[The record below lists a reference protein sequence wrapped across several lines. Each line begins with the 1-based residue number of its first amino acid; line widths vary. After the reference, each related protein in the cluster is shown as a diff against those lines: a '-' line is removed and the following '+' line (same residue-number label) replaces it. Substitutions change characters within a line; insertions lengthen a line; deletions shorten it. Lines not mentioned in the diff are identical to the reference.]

1 MLSTSSIFDSLVA
14 DIAGRFNLGSRAD
27 TLVEEALH
35 FITSR
40 SGGISGFLDM
50 FKTAGLGKLVSSWL
64 GHTDNPPLSTQQ
76 VEQVLGNNLISGLAS
91 KLGVGGGVAGSALAY
106 VVPKL
111 IGLLTPGGVVPAGI
125 PNDVSAFLSG
135 HTAQAAA
142 PRAIAQPVVKNEQG
156 HYGKWIIPAL
166 IGLLLLGALWSFF
179 RGRPEE
185 KAVTKPIAVEATPAV
200 QAMAAVQPKLYLSND
215 GGVLSV
221 SGTVKDEATKTSI
234 LNLLKAAFGAS
245 NVKGDITVNPEAA
258 SAAWL
263 TNLKPAV
270 DVLNTQGIKVNLQG
284 KAISVGGLTDAAR
297 DKILGSLKPLFGN
310 DFSFGPL
317 AEKP

>member
-76 VEQVLGNNLISGLAS
+76 VEQVLGNNVTGGLAS

-125 PNDVSAFLSG
+125 PADVSAFLSS

-142 PRAIAQPVVKNEQG
+142 PRAVAEPMAKEQS

-166 IGLLLLGALWSFF
+166 IGLLLLGALWSLL
-179 RGRPEE
+179 RGRLEE

-200 QAMAAVQPKLYLSND
+200 QAMAAVQPKLSLSND
-215 GGVLSV
+215 SGVLTV

-234 LNLLKAAFGAS
+234 LNSLKAAFGAS
-245 NVKGDITVNPEAA
+245 NVKGDITVNPDAA

-263 TNLKPAV
+263 TSLKAAV
-270 DVLNTQGIKVNLQG
+270 DVFNTPWIKVNLEG

-317 AEKP
+317 TENP